1 MGVHAGTESYGDD
14 TVDEDDEREGD
25 EMQPGGLEP
34 RPPPALGVGGLQ
46 GIKETRLAN
55 NLLTLTEMAIVLV
68 VIIAGAPHGKASHLE
83 HTIAYEPCNTLSNTF
98 QNPCELPRIY
108 NSWCPVQT
116 LFPSLYS
123 LQIGGGRRPLL
134 GWISSTLLPAPSSRL
149 NVFVTSES
157 LRRLRSY
164 FCLQLPV
171 RLNQQGPAHD
181 GAAPSLRADLLRTSD
196 LHVSSSSS
204 SSHLLSQSASSPPAP

>member
-1 MGVHAGTESYGDD
+1 MAVPGERPSRLSLAGRGKPSRSQLPRHASSLFFQRRFRTLRLRSSGARQQGQMDHGWS
-14 TVDEDDEREGD
+14 R
-25 EMQPGGLEP
+25 
-34 RPPPALGVGGLQ
+34 ALDHDSD
-46 GIKETRLAN
+46 AN
-55 NLLTLTEMAIVLV
+55 AMDRMDQA
-68 VIIAGAPHGKASHLE
+68 KFM
-83 HTIAYEPCNTLSNTF
+83 IAYEPCNTLSNTF

-149 NVFVTSES
+149 NVFVTSER
-157 LRRLRSY
+157 LRRLRSS

-181 GAAPSLRADLLRTSD
+181 GAAPLKG
-196 LHVSSSSS
+196 
-204 SSHLLSQSASSPPAP
+204 

>member
-1 MGVHAGTESYGDD
+1 MVGFVVRVLAARRGSQYDW
-14 TVDEDDEREGD
+14 TVTVCVSSDR
-25 EMQPGGLEP
+25 
-34 RPPPALGVGGLQ
+34 V
-46 GIKETRLAN
+46 
-55 NLLTLTEMAIVLV
+55 
-68 VIIAGAPHGKASHLE
+68 
-83 HTIAYEPCNTLSNTF
+83 AYEPSNALGNTF
-98 QNPCELPRIY
+98 QNPFELPRIY

-134 GWISSTLLPAPSSRL
+134 GWMSTTLLPAPYPHL

-181 GAAPSLRADLLRTSD
+181 GAAPLKG
-196 LHVSSSSS
+196 
-204 SSHLLSQSASSPPAP
+204 

>member
-1 MGVHAGTESYGDD
+1 MI
-14 TVDEDDEREGD
+14 
-25 EMQPGGLEP
+25 LE
-34 RPPPALGVGGLQ
+34 
-46 GIKETRLAN
+46 E
-55 NLLTLTEMAIVLV
+55 
-68 VIIAGAPHGKASHLE
+68 
-83 HTIAYEPCNTLSNTF
+83 IAYEPCNTLSNTF

-134 GWISSTLLPAPSSRL
+134 GWMSTTLLPAPYPRL

-157 LRRLRSY
+157 LHRLRSY

-171 RLNQQGPAHD
+171 RLNQHARAPPKPRLCAGGQHMLPYEGTPD
-181 GAAPSLRADLLRTSD
+181 QVGGNLAAGGWETG
-196 LHVSSSSS
+196 
-204 SSHLLSQSASSPPAP
+204 SA

>member
-1 MGVHAGTESYGDD
+1 MHSVSS
-14 TVDEDDEREGD
+14 
-25 EMQPGGLEP
+25 Q
-34 RPPPALGVGGLQ
+34 Q
-46 GIKETRLAN
+46 QN
-55 NLLTLTEMAIVLV
+55 F
-68 VIIAGAPHGKASHLE
+68 
-83 HTIAYEPCNTLSNTF
+83 TIAYEPCNTLSNTF

-134 GWISSTLLPAPSSRL
+134 GWMSSTLLPAPSSRL

-181 GAAPSLRADLLRTSD
+181 GAAPLKG
-196 LHVSSSSS
+196 
-204 SSHLLSQSASSPPAP
+204 